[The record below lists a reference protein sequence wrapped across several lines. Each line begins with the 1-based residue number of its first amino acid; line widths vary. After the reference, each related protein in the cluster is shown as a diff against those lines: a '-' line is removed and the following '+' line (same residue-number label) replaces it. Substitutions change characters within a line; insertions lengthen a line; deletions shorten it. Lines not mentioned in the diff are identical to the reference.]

1 MVRKALF
8 LKDKGNT
15 CVLDPLIKRCRQE
28 QFEVEECNQPPDH
41 EALKSLLPSTLAI
54 LFVPA
59 IEEDC
64 WGVKLAQDALNE
76 KMPRV
81 IVLYAPSMPSIKFL
95 CLAFKE
101 GVDDIIP
108 LDADI
113 ETLNS
118 KLKRADHIL

>member
-1 MVRKALF
+1 M
-8 LKDKGNT
+8 
-15 CVLDPLIKRCRQE
+15 
-28 QFEVEECNQPPDH
+28 
-41 EALKSLLPSTLAI
+41 
-54 LFVPA
+54 PA

-76 KMPRV
+76 KMPHV
-81 IVLYAPSMPSIKFL
+81 IVLYAPPMPSREFL

-101 GVDDIIP
+101 GIDDIIS

-118 KLKRADHIL
+118 KLKRADHILQARLDSVDAGRKWQREMKSLHLRCEQLERKNTK